1 MNKRNASKVR
11 YIKERWQFKSAET
24 GKLRRS
30 KSAISPAVLD
40 RGYRSN
46 GAEWRRWE
54 KVSLTGFA
62 MGYFKMAAG
71 G

>member
-1 MNKRNASKVR
+1 M
-11 YIKERWQFKSAET
+11 
-24 GKLRRS
+24 RRS